1 MLSRHNKNVAR
12 IHRLNVHEREGVGV
26 FVTNRGL
33 PSAVNQVAEAAM
45 HVGLTHLALTVGVGY
60 ARLNADRMPRSG
72 PGETAGRRGR
82 AWSTGAARRC
92 GSRRATLRRRPQETG
107 EVAGL
112 WPHRRVPSAR
122 APAGSPRDN

>member
-33 PSAVNQVAEAAM
+33 PSAVNQVAKAAM
-45 HVGLTHLALTVGVGY
+45 HVGLTHLALTVGVEY

-72 PGETAGRRGR
+72 PGETAGRRAERGLQVPR
-82 AWSTGAARRC
+82 GAAAR
-92 GSRRATLRRRPQETG
+92 GVLLYA
-107 EVAGL
+107 VA
-112 WPHRRVPSAR
+112 PRNRRVRWAMATQTRAERKSA
-122 APAGSPRDN
+122 GGLTTEQL